1 MYMSARAE
9 KTVPIIETDA
19 VTGLNENQVN
29 ERIAVNLTNKTK
41 TIIGK
46 SYLEIFMTNVCTFF
60 NFLFLVIAVL
70 LVIVEKYFSL
80 FFAIVYL
87 FNIGIGLYQ
96 DIKAHKL
103 LEKLQLLTEP
113 TALVIRGKQEKSIS
127 VNDIVRDEIVIVKT
141 GNQIVADAIVVDGE
155 IGVDESL
162 ITGESQIIY
171 KQKGDQIFS
180 GSYVVNG
187 NAKTRVI
194 HVGKENYAA
203 KLQVSARAKKAHDS
217 KLKKSLN
224 ILFKVIGAI
233 VIFLGLITVIV
244 RKDELIN
251 DFKNTVGTFAGSMIA
266 MIPAG
271 LYLLT
276 SMSLTVGV
284 INLAKKRTLVQE
296 FYSLEMLAR
305 STTLCLDK
313 TGTITDGTMIVKELI
328 NLSDTSKSDLELLIS
343 NIIRSTRDDNITAKA
358 LLKAYPFELTD
369 FPTEIIPF
377 DSRNKYSAAQFKKG
391 TYVIG
396 AIECLNLEGK
406 KALLSEASRYLT
418 RGLRVLVVA
427 KANSSIKDKK
437 IDGTMKALA
446 FIVLE
451 DHIRENAD
459 KIFKWF
465 SDNGVKIRVIS
476 GDNAQ
481 SVSEIAKQVGIKGAE
496 NYVSLESMPLD
507 EVREIASQYTV
518 FGRVSPEQKEV
529 LIDALK
535 KAKEVVAMTG
545 DGVNDILALKKA
557 DCSIAMASGADAAR
571 NVSQLVLLDS
581 DFSNLPDVVAEG
593 RRVINNIQR
602 TSSLFLVKTIFAII
616 ISMTFL
622 ITSMANGLTYPFL
635 PNHFYLWEITI
646 IGFGAFFLALEPNSE
661 VIEGKFLINVL
672 RKAIPGAITMIVAV
686 ISIYVLYI
694 NSPNSEAVV
703 TSMCAI
709 VMAILPLAT
718 LYQVSKPFTKYR
730 LFVFLGVA
738 TINIASLIFAFVV
751 DINYGRHR
759 LFEIDFSQLLLH
771 NYVQIGLILI
781 ICAALYIG
789 VSYIVNLLRNRGINN
804 NEN

>member
-1 MYMSARAE
+1 MYMSARVN
-9 KTVPIIETDA
+9 KSVPQIETDA
-19 VTGLNENQVN
+19 VTGLNESQVN
-29 ERIAVNLTNKTK
+29 ERVEAKLTNKTK
-41 TIIGK
+41 VIIGK
-46 SYLEIFMTNVCTFF
+46 TYFEIFMTNIFTFF
-60 NFLFLVIAVL
+60 NFLFLVIAIL
-70 LVIVEKYFSL
+70 LIIAEKYYSL
-80 FFAIVYL
+80 FFAIIYL

-113 TALVIRGKQEKSIS
+113 TALVIRDKKEIRISI
-127 VNDIVRDEIVIVKT
+127 NDIVRDDVVVIKT
-141 GNQIVADAIVVDGE
+141 GNQIVADGLVIDGE

-162 ITGESQIIY
+162 ITGEAQIVY

-180 GSYVVNG
+180 GSYVASG
-187 NAKTRVI
+187 MAKTRVT
-194 HVGKENYAA
+194 HVGKDNYVVT
-203 KLQVSARAKKAHDS
+203 LQNSARAKKTHDS
-217 KLKKSLN
+217 KLKKSLK
-224 ILFKVIGAI
+224 ILFQVIGAI
-233 VIFLGLITVIV
+233 VIVLGLVTLIV
-244 RKDELIN
+244 RKDDLLN
-251 DFKNTVGTFAGSMIA
+251 DFKDTIGTFAGSMIA

-328 NLSDTSKSDLELLIS
+328 MLSETPKSDVELLIS
-343 NIIRSTRDDNITAKA
+343 NIIRSTKDDNITAKA
-358 LLKAYPFELTD
+358 LLEAYPFELTD
-369 FPTEIIPF
+369 FATEVIPF
-377 DSRNKYSAAQFKKG
+377 DSRYKYSAAQFKKG

-396 AIECLNLEGK
+396 AVECLNLEGK
-406 KALLSEASRYLT
+406 KAIMSEASRYLT
-418 RGLRVLVVA
+418 RGLRVLVLA
-427 KANSSIKDKK
+427 KASSSIKDKK
-437 IDGTMKALA
+437 IDGTMKAIA

-529 LIDALK
+529 LVDALK

-581 DFSNLPDVVAEG
+581 NFSNLPDVVAEG

-602 TSSLFLVKTIFAII
+602 TSSLFLVKTLFAIVM
-616 ISMTFL
+616 SMIFL
-622 ITSMANGLTYPFL
+622 FTTMMHGLSYPFL
-635 PNHFYLWEITI
+635 TNHFYLWEITV

-661 VIEGKFLINVL
+661 KIEGNFLINVFK
-672 RKAIPGAITMIVAV
+672 KAIPGAITMIVAV
-686 ISIYVLYI
+686 LSVYVLYI
-694 NSPNSEAVV
+694 NSPNSEAIMV
-703 TSMCAI
+703 SMCAI
-709 VMAILPLAT
+709 VMALLPLAT

-730 LFVFLGVA
+730 LLVFIGVA
-738 TINIASLIFAFVV
+738 VINIAALVIAFFI
-751 DINYGRHR
+751 DMNSNNHR
-759 LFEIDFSQLLLH
+759 IFEIDFSDLLLH

-789 VSYIVNLLRNRGINN
+789 VSYIINLLRNRGTKND
-804 NEN
+804 EN